1 MKYLIL
7 VLMLTGCVTVNKQ
20 VTDNQQ
26 AQAQQQPQ
34 KEKTWQET
42 FIEFFTPHD

>member
-7 VLMLTGCVTVNKQ
+7 MLMLTGCVTVNKQ

-26 AQAQQQPQ
+26 AQQHQQ